1 MKKKDEIRQQRREYE
16 KLTKIVKEA
25 FRSAQEFA
33 KNDAQ
38 RPSSINFKSC

>member
-1 MKKKDEIRQQRREYE
+1 MKNKNKKKEEIKEYE